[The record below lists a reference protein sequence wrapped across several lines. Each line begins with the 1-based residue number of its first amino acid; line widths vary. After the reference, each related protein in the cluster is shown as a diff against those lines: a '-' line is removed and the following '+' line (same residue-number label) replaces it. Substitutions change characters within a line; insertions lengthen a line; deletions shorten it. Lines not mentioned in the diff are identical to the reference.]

1 MKKIKFITIF
11 ITAVALLGGFVAVE
25 GAARERTEINIPD
38 IPGYKT
44 LKCDFH
50 IHTVF
55 SDGNVWPT
63 VKVEEAWLQGLDSI
77 AITDHLEY
85 LPHKDDIRTD
95 HNRSYEIA
103 RARAEQLSLILIKG
117 SEITRDMPPGHLNAI
132 FLKDSTPLD
141 VEDWR
146 DAIRIANEQGALV
159 FWNHPGW
166 ARQAPGGIA
175 VWYDEHSEILDKGF
189 MMGIEVVNHT
199 SYYPEVHQWAIDKN
213 LAILGNS
220 DSHNPMAFDFEAD
233 KGEFRPFTLVFAEE
247 RSAEGIRQAL
257 LERRTAA
264 VYQGKIIGD
273 ARFLEAIFKEA
284 VSLKV
289 SSVSVKGQGGAA
301 VQIHNAS
308 DIDFQLVSGKS
319 DGSLRVPEELKLSA
333 GKTVV
338 MGVTGISATM
348 SGRKSVPVSYEVKN
362 LLIGPGKGLPVTLA
376 LDVEFFPAEEK

>member
-1 MKKIKFITIF
+1 MKKIRFTTIV
-11 ITAVALLGGFVAVE
+11 ISAIVLLGGFISLE

-38 IPGYKT
+38 ILGYHS

-50 IHTVF
+50 MHTVF
-55 SDGNVWPT
+55 SDGNVWPA
-63 VKVEEAWLQGLDSI
+63 VRVEEAWLQGLDSI

-132 FLKDSTPLD
+132 FLKDSNPLD
-141 VEDWR
+141 VEDWK

-175 VWYDEHSEILDKGF
+175 VWYDEHTDILEKGF
-189 MMGIEVVNHT
+189 MMGIEVANHT

-264 VYQGKIIGD
+264 VFQGKIIGD
-273 ARFLEAIFKEA
+273 TRFLEAVFKES
-284 VSLKV
+284 VSLVV

-319 DGSLRVPEELKLSA
+319 DGSLQVPGELILSA
-333 GKTVV
+333 GKTVL
-338 MGVTGISATM
+338 MGVTGTSDTM
-348 SGRKSVPVSYEVKN
+348 SGRKSVAVSYEVKN
-362 LLIGPGKGLPVTLA
+362 LLIGPGKGQPITLD
-376 LDVEFFPAEEK
+376 LDVEFSPAEEK